1 MNRTIGVIVT
11 MVCALGAGVAVR
23 AQGTTPAW
31 AYPMTPATFKEPPDP
46 GTQRHVPGSKLGFT
60 QTQIDNP
67 FTPPDW
73 YTDHP
78 RMPEVVAHGRKPDV
92 WACSMCHLPNG
103 LGHPES
109 AYLAG
114 LPAAYIQQQVEDFKS
129 GARKSA
135 VAGGP
140 AAIMVTIAKAIRPD
154 ELKAASAYFAS
165 LTPKPWVKVVEATMV
180 PKTSVGFGNMRFA
193 LETGQM
199 EPLGQRIV
207 EIPQD
212 AGRAKSRDSRSGFIA
227 YVPVG
232 SLKKGED
239 LVKTGGQ
246 HIAGGKIVMGNTVA
260 CATCHGPDLRG
271 GTMPGVPGIGGHSP
285 IYTYRQMNDI
295 KNGVRKGLNSLLMQP
310 TVMNATAAEMI
321 AISAY
326 VAAQIP

>member
-1 MNRTIGVIVT
+1 MSRTIGVIVT
-11 MVCALGAGVAVR
+11 MVCALGIVAGVR
-23 AQGTTPAW
+23 AQGTTPEW
-31 AYPMTPATFKEPPDP
+31 AYPVTPATFKVPPDP
-46 GTQRHVPGSKLGFT
+46 GTQRHVPGSTRGFT
-60 QTQIDNP
+60 QTQIDDP

-73 YTDHP
+73 FTDHP

-92 WACSMCHLPNG
+92 WACAMCHLPNG

-109 AYLAG
+109 ASLAG
-114 LPAAYIQQQVEDFKS
+114 LPATYIQQQVEEFKS

-135 VAGGP
+135 VAGGR
-140 AAIMVTIAKAIRPD
+140 ADIMVSIAKAIKAD

-165 LTPKPWVKVVEATMV
+165 LRPKPWVKVVEATTV

-193 LETGQM
+193 LQSGPM
-199 EPLGQRIV
+199 EPLGQRII

-212 AGRAKSRDSRSGFIA
+212 AERAKSRDSRSGFIA

-239 LVKTGGQ
+239 LVKTGRQ
-246 HIAGGKIVMGNTVA
+246 HIAGGKIVLGNILP

-271 GTMPGVPGIGGHSP
+271 GTLPGVPGISGRSP
-285 IYTYRQMNDI
+285 IYIYRQMNDI

-310 TVMNATAAEMI
+310 SIMKATPAEMI
-321 AISAY
+321 SISAY
-326 VAAQIP
+326 VASLAP

>member
-1 MNRTIGVIVT
+1 MSRTIGVIVT
-11 MVCALGAGVAVR
+11 MVCALGVVVGVR

-31 AYPMTPATFKEPPDP
+31 AYPVTPATFKVPPDP
-46 GTQRHVPGSKLGFT
+46 GTQRHVPGSTLGFT
-60 QTQIDNP
+60 QTQIDDP

-73 YTDHP
+73 FTDHP

-92 WACSMCHLPNG
+92 WACAMCHLPNG

-114 LPAAYIQQQVEDFKS
+114 LPAAYIQQQVEEFKS
-129 GARKSA
+129 GARKGA
-135 VAGGP
+135 VAGGRG
-140 AAIMVTIAKAIRPD
+140 AIMVSIAKAIKQD

-180 PKTSVGFGNMRFA
+180 PKTFVGFGNMRFA
-193 LETGQM
+193 LETGLM
-199 EPLGQRIV
+199 EPIGQRIV

-212 AGRAKSRDSRSGFIA
+212 AERAKSRDSRSGFIA

-246 HIAGGKIVMGNTVA
+246 HMAGGKMVMGNTVA
-260 CATCHGPDLRG
+260 CAICHGMDLRG
-271 GTMPGVPGIGGHSP
+271 GAMPGVPGISGRSP

-295 KNGVRKGLNSLLMQP
+295 KNGVRKGLQSTLMQP
-310 TVMNATAAEMI
+310 TVMNLTPADMI
-321 AISAY
+321 SISAY
-326 VAAQIP
+326 TAAQIP